1 LEEVDDALVK
11 VSGSKIGLWLL
22 IGATALYFGSEWLL
36 RGATEIALIVGVS
49 EAVIGVTMIAIGTS
63 IPELAASVMAAVKKE
78 KAISL
83 GNLIGSNIFN
93 IGSVLGITSMIKTIP
108 VTAPSILSRDIFW
121 MLLFAVSI
129 AVLALLPKRNQINQ
143 IKGFV
148 LVVLYGVF
156 IYIAFKG

>member
-1 LEEVDDALVK
+1 
-11 VSGSKIGLWLL
+11 
-22 IGATALYFGSEWLL
+22 LL

-108 VTAPSILSRDIFW
+108 VTASSILSRDIFW

-129 AVLALLPKRNQINQ
+129 AVLALLPKRNQVNQ

>member
-1 LEEVDDALVK
+1 
-11 VSGSKIGLWLL
+11 
-22 IGATALYFGSEWLL
+22 
-36 RGATEIALIVGVS
+36 
-49 EAVIGVTMIAIGTS
+49 
-63 IPELAASVMAAVKKE
+63 
-78 KAISL
+78 
-83 GNLIGSNIFN
+83 
-93 IGSVLGITSMIKTIP
+93 MIKTIP